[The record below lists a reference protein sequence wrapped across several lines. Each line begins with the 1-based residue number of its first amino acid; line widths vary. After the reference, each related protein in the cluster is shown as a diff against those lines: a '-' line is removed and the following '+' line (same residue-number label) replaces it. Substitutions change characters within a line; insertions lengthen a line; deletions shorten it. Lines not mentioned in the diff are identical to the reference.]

1 MHLWLE
7 HDLGVHATTTAKATI
22 TSKKYFIL
30 GFSHDVRSAILVSLY
45 NKTDAKMT
53 SADGAKWTKDNLG
66 TRRVN
71 KAPFCTRARELV
83 P

>member
-1 MHLWLE
+1 M
-7 HDLGVHATTTAKATI
+7 
-22 TSKKYFIL
+22 TSGLPY
-30 GFSHDVRSAILVSLY
+30 SVLVSLY
-45 NKTDAKMT
+45 NKTVAKMK

>member
-1 MHLWLE
+1 M
-7 HDLGVHATTTAKATI
+7 K
-22 TSKKYFIL
+22 
-30 GFSHDVRSAILVSLY
+30 
-45 NKTDAKMT
+45 

-83 P
+83 PCSVNAAFSLRASSPRGTGEGRVQSAPESLLAG